1 MTTADATRIDWQSE
15 AMIAELVRDA
25 QADLRLAD
33 RIGGATGRALLAVI
47 DQQQREL
54 QVLRGEVTT

>member
-1 MTTADATRIDWQSE
+1 MTTADATRIGWQSE
-15 AMIAELVRDA
+15 AMIAELVG
-25 QADLRLAD
+25 D